1 MPTIPQSTSANEHA
15 APQVRQEQAVDAW
28 ADEAVEPEFKPLTP
42 EEAAQWRETQPA
54 WSPWQLVLLQFGVGL
69 VLASLVWAVSG
80 SQALAWSAAYG
91 ALCVVAPTALMAW
104 GLTSGALS
112 RMLARW
118 RQGAFAGFLLWEGV
132 KVLLAVA
139 MMWSAPRWVEGL
151 DWLAMLAG
159 VVVVLKVYWL
169 GFWLQPRR

>member
-1 MPTIPQSTSANEHA
+1 MPTIPPSTSASQQTV
-15 APQVRQEQAVDAW
+15 PQARQETLANDW
-28 ADEAVEPEFKPLTP
+28 EDGADEPEFKPLTP
-42 EEAAQWRETQPA
+42 QEAARWRATQPR
-54 WSPWQLVLLQFGVGL
+54 WSPWRLVLLQFGVGL

-80 SQALAWSAAYG
+80 RQALAWSVAYG
-91 ALCVVAPTALMAW
+91 AACVFVPTALMAW

-112 RMLARW
+112 KMLARW

-139 MMWSAPRWVEGL
+139 MMWSAPYWVESL
-151 DWLAMLAG
+151 DWLAMVAG

-169 GFWLQPRR
+169 SFWLQPKR